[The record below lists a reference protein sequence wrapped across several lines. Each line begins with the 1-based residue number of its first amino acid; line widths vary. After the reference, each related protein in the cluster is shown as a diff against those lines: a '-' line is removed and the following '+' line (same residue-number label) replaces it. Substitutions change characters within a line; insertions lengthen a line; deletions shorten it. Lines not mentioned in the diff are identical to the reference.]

1 MNNLD
6 RIAERAI
13 VVWMLVFAAYIIWE
27 VAR

>member
-1 MNNLD
+1 MNKLD

-13 VVWMLVFAAYIIWE
+13 VVWMLLFAVYIIWE